1 MTASQKAFDFIT
13 GKIAEGLTVMIA
25 NHMKVTQVS
34 PKTFAAFSEAG
45 KPFVKIGKDGD
56 LYMVEG
62 GKYVCIA
69 TKDIIL
75 NRISAF

>member
-1 MTASQKAFDFIT
+1 MTKAQKAFDFIT
-13 GKIAEGLTVMIA
+13 DRINNGFTVMIS
-25 NHMKVTQVS
+25 NHMKSTQVS
-34 PKTFAAFSEAG
+34 PKTFAAFADAG
-45 KPFVKIGKDGD
+45 KPFVKIGKDGG

-69 TKDIIL
+69 HEDMIL